1 VAALI
6 VTQRAEHGIPY
17 ATSCRALGVSPAWF
31 YKWRDG
37 DVSLRRARRRALA
50 ELIRALFGKHRGT
63 YGSPR
68 LTADLREA
76 GWRVSEKT
84 VASIMAELGLVAR
97 PKRRRRQLT
106 RPGRGRWRAPDL
118 VGRKFH
124 ASKGN
129 QRWFG
134 DGTEIPTGE
143 GTLYLSSVLD
153 IRSRRLLGFALSE
166 HHDADWAYGALAMAA
181 AVRGGDIS
189 GVVLHTDGGGEYT
202 ATSFRAACRRM
213 GVTQSMGRP
222 GSCWTMQRSS
232 RGTRR

>member
-1 VAALI
+1 MGSRGDGPVAVAALI

-50 ELIRALFGKHRGT
+50 ELIRAPFAKHRGT

-68 LTADLREA
+68 ITADLREA

-124 ASKGN
+124 ASKEQGLPVPM
-129 QRWFG
+129 
-134 DGTEIPTGE
+134 PTFCPSRLPYPGGFPSACTSRTSATLPGLRRDFSGSAPPCPLAGLAGARRRE
-143 GTLYLSSVLD
+143 GAP
-153 IRSRRLLGFALSE
+153 RSG
-166 HHDADWAYGALAMAA
+166 
-181 AVRGGDIS
+181 RGG
-189 GVVLHTDGGGEYT
+189 
-202 ATSFRAACRRM
+202 R
-213 GVTQSMGRP
+213 
-222 GSCWTMQRSS
+222 GSS
-232 RGTRR
+232 